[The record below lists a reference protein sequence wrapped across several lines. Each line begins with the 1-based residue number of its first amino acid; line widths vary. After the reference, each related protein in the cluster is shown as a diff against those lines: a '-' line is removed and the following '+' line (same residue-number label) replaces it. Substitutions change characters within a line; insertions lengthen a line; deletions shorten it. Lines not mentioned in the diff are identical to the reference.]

1 MLYHHKNRTKV
12 WIADY
17 SSAYKSI
24 ESLSE
29 PDMIKVV
36 QVEVYIWTIPE
47 DFRNE
52 IYPTVQGYI
61 VKTEYFHREILLSDI
76 TRVKIEVGRCVFPY
90 I

>member
-1 MLYHHKNRTKV
+1 MIYHYKNKTKV

-52 IYPTVQGYI
+52 IYPT
-61 VKTEYFHREILLSDI
+61 L
-76 TRVKIEVGRCVFPY
+76 
-90 I
+90 